1 VLKARL
7 GQNLDTV
14 VYRLF
19 PFVRALNVPPDAMTL
34 AGAAVSLC
42 AAFALAEEHRFLAG
56 LLLMVAGFFDMTDGV
71 VARQQGL
78 SSDAGAFFDSSI
90 DRLSDLVVFGGIAV
104 ARAHAG
110 DATGCALVMWA
121 VTATVMTSYTR
132 ASAERR
138 LATLKVGF
146 MERAERF
153 IVLILGALSGLLLTA
168 VFLIAAGSTWTALQR
183 ILEGRRLLRVLET
196 TGVDPTREESV
207 HGG

>member
-7 GQNLDTV
+7 GQDLDAV

-19 PFVRALNVPPDAMTL
+19 PFVRSLRVHPDAMTL
-34 AGAAVSLC
+34 AGAFVSLL
-42 AAFALAEEHRFLAG
+42 AAWALSGEHRFAGG

-78 SSDAGAFFDSSI
+78 SSHAGAFFDSSI
-90 DRLSDLVVFGGIAV
+90 DRLSDLVIFGGIAV

-153 IVLILGALSGLLLTA
+153 LVLILGALTGFLLTA
-168 VFLIAAGSTWTALQR
+168 VFIIAAGSTWTALQR
-183 ILEGRRLLRVLET
+183 IVEGRRLLRELEA
-196 TGVDPTREESV
+196 TGKDPTREESL